1 MLKKEGANCSLINC
15 RFIKPLDEQVLQ
27 RAAGEHNL
35 LVTLEENVETGGFG
49 SLVLSCLNDMGIK
62 VPLERIALP
71 DAYIEAGSVELLKK
85 ETALDAESIYKK
97 IRTRMIGLYS

>member
-1 MLKKEGANCSLINC
+1 MLA
-15 RFIKPLDEQVLQ
+15 
-27 RAAGEHNL
+27 
-35 LVTLEENVETGGFG
+35 
-49 SLVLSCLNDMGIK
+49 CLNDMGIK
-62 VPLERIALP
+62 VPLERVALP